1 VNAPLPARQ
10 GRVSGPRPRRARF
23 VVDEAAGASAAF
35 RDRAWT
41 VPDMDRFIAALERAG
56 TEDLSVLRQ
65 VARSSIIYQTG
76 ADHLATRRALAGFLS
91 PAAVKRWRTVVD
103 DNVRRALERLAAS
116 PSPDLVL
123 DFSRPLFVGCVRD
136 IFGLDIA
143 EEAAFLGDIARA
155 RSFTEPLLPM
165 RRLLDVQESYR
176 HLVGA
181 VPPAEPGCPSREAP
195 ASLAAAL
202 AGRLP
207 EAVDLATMVVSV
219 TVAAHT
225 AAESLSFAIWGL
237 LREGAEAWRQ
247 VTAPGWAEA
256 RLDALIRDYPSTLTL
271 YRVAGAETCL
281 NGAPVAPGD
290 LLALDIP
297 AINRSLCRH
306 GSGRSLSFGEGA
318 RKCPGAAFARLL
330 LGRALPALASR
341 FPELALVEDEVRF
354 ERTEMVQAPV
364 SLPCTGVSAARRRR
378 ARLWDITDK
387 SLARAIATDNVRF
400 SPPGMEAHLEALQRA
415 SGHDLSTAIRVARN
429 APFFLSGE
437 RHARIRGLGFAALGA
452 NRLRGWRELID
463 ARIAD
468 ALATLERSP
477 APDLVRDYCDPL
489 FRTICQPIFGI
500 RPHDPASFDRLAPAL
515 QQVLEPLRSL
525 PSILKAQAVLETLLA
540 GFGPPAAGAAETGLP
555 PSLLAR
561 LETEAADM
569 DPLDRKA
576 IVLVFYGASFNVA
589 HSLANILHI
598 LGSEGGDRRHWS
610 DPEWVERQLDR
621 RLIPAGA
628 SPRFIYRVAVEA
640 GEIGGIRFAA
650 GDTVRLVLEQVNRDL
665 GAAHLAFGHGLH
677 RCVGA
682 ALSRAIPR
690 RAVPALFARFPAL
703 AFPDSPPVYAPNSQT
718 LIPAALPVRLAGH
731 PRKR

>member
-1 VNAPLPARQ
+1 MRVQSPARQ
-10 GRVSGPRPRRARF
+10 DRISGPRPRRARF
-23 VVDEAAGASAAF
+23 VVDDAASASAAF

-41 VPDMDRFIAALERAG
+41 VPDMDLFIAALERDGAG
-56 TEDLSVLRQ
+56 DLSILRQ

-91 PAAVKRWRTVVD
+91 PTAVKRWRSVVD
-103 DNVRRALERLAAS
+103 ENVGRALERLAAS
-116 PSPDLVL
+116 PRPDLVL
-123 DFSRPLFVGCVRD
+123 DFTRPLFVGCVRD
-136 IFGLDIA
+136 IFGLDIPDDS
-143 EEAAFLGDIARA
+143 EFLGDIARA

-165 RRLLDVQESYR
+165 RRLLEVQESYR
-176 HLVGA
+176 RLVGA
-181 VPPAEPGCPSREAP
+181 AAASGRCQPGQEAP

-207 EAVDLATMVVSV
+207 QGVDLATLVVSV

-225 AAESLSFAIWGL
+225 AAESLSYAIWGL
-237 LREGAEAWRQ
+237 LREGGEAWRQ
-247 VTAPGWAEA
+247 VTAPGWAEE
-256 RLDALIRDYPSTLTL
+256 RLDALIRDYSSTLTL

-281 NGAPVAPGD
+281 NAIAVAPGD

-297 AINRSLCRH
+297 AINRSLCRE

-318 RKCPGAAFARLL
+318 RKCPGAALARLL

-341 FPELALVEDEVRF
+341 FPALALVEDDVRF

-364 SLPCTGVSAARRRR
+364 SLPCTGISAARRRR

-400 SPPGMEAHLEALQRA
+400 SPPGMEAHLAALQRA
-415 SGHDLSTAIRVARN
+415 SGHDLSTAIRIARN

-452 NRLRGWRELID
+452 NRLEAWQGLID
-463 ARIAD
+463 MQIDR
-468 ALATLERSP
+468 ALATLERTP

-500 RPHDPASFDRLAPAL
+500 RPHDPALFDRLAPAL
-515 QQVLEPLRSL
+515 QHVLEPLRSL
-525 PSILKAQAVLETLLA
+525 PSILKAQAVLENLLD
-540 GFGPPAAGAAETGLP
+540 GFDPPAAGEAEPGLP
-555 PSLLAR
+555 PSLYAR

-589 HSLANILHI
+589 HTLANIMHL
-598 LGSEGGDRRHWS
+598 LGTGADDRRHWS
-610 DPEWVERQLDR
+610 DPAWVQRQLDR
-621 RLIPAGA
+621 RLLPAGA

-640 GEIGGIRFAA
+640 GEIGGVRFAA
-650 GDTVRLVLEQVNRDL
+650 GDTVRLVLDQVNRDL

-682 ALSRAIPR
+682 ALSRAILR
-690 RAVPALFARFPAL
+690 RAIPALFDRFPTL
-703 AFPDSPPVYAPNSQT
+703 AFPDSSPAYAPNSQT
-718 LIPAALPVRLAGH
+718 LIPAALPVRLDDH

>member
-1 VNAPLPARQ
+1 MTVQCPAGQARI
-10 GRVSGPRPRRARF
+10 SGPRPRRARF
-23 VVDEAAGASAAF
+23 VVDDDAGASAAL
-35 RDRAWT
+35 RDRAWS
-41 VPDMDRFIAALERAG
+41 VPDMDLFIAALERDGAG
-56 TEDLSVLRQ
+56 DLSILRQ

-91 PAAVKRWRTVVD
+91 PAAVKRWHRVVD
-103 DNVRRALERLAAS
+103 DNVGRALERLAAS

-136 IFGLDIA
+136 IFALDIPD
-143 EEAAFLGDIARA
+143 EAAFLGDVARA

-165 RRLLDVQESYR
+165 RRLLEVQESYR
-176 HLVGA
+176 RLVRAAAPERCRPNRG
-181 VPPAEPGCPSREAP
+181 AP
-195 ASLAAAL
+195 ASLAASL

-207 EAVDLATMVVSV
+207 QGVDLATLVVSV

-237 LREGAEAWRQ
+237 LRGGAEAWQQ

-271 YRVAGAETCL
+271 YRVARAETRL
-281 NGAPVAPGD
+281 NDAPVAPGD

-306 GSGRSLSFGEGA
+306 GSARSLSFGEGA

-341 FPELALVEDEVRF
+341 FPALALVEDQVRF

-364 SLPCTGVSAARRRR
+364 SLPCIGVSAARRRR

-387 SLARAIATDNVRF
+387 SLARAIATDNGRF

-415 SGHDLSTAIRVARN
+415 SGHDLSTAIRIARN

-452 NRLRGWRELID
+452 NRLEAWGELID
-463 ARIAD
+463 ARIAS
-468 ALATLERSP
+468 ALATLEQSP

-500 RPHDPASFDRLAPAL
+500 RPRDPAMFDRLAPAL

-525 PSILKAQAVLETLLA
+525 PSILKAQAVLERLLA
-540 GFGPPAAGAAETGLP
+540 GFDPPVAGEVEPGLP
-555 PSLLAR
+555 PSLFAR
-561 LETEAADM
+561 LETDASDM

-589 HSLANILHI
+589 HSLANILNV
-598 LGSEGGDRRHWS
+598 LGSEPEERRHWS
-610 DPEWVERQLDR
+610 DPAWVQRQLDR
-621 RLIPAGA
+621 RLLPAGA

-640 GEIGGIRFAA
+640 GEIGGVRFAA
-650 GDTVRLVLEQVNRDL
+650 GDTVRLVLDQVNGDL

-682 ALSRAIPR
+682 ALSRAILR
-690 RAVPALFARFPAL
+690 RAIPALFARFPAL
-703 AFPDSPPVYAPNSQT
+703 AFPDSSPVYAPNSQT
-718 LIPAALPVRLAGH
+718 LIPAALPVRLADH